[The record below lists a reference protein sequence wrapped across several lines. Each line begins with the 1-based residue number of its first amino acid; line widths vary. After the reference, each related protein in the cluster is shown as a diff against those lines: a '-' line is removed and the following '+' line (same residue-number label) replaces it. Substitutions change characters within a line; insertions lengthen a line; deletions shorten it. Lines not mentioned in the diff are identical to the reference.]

1 MALMSSLVQQFNEE
15 RTFENVGLSSAKD
28 MGLWSSSVL
37 LAKLCTPVFIGVLL
51 DRTKREI
58 QYRVL
63 FGIATGCGFAGGVL
77 CMFVRRIQ

>member
-28 MGLWSSSVL
+28 MGLWSSSIL
-37 LAKLCTPVFIGVLL
+37 LAKLSTPMLIGILL

-63 FGIATGCGFAGGVL
+63 FGVATACGFSGGVV
-77 CMFVRRIQ
+77 CMFVRRPP